1 MIYPAYEKWLLSA
14 ANSVQMTNNEMD
26 VKDIVSIILRRDCLE
41 QHAMAFDIVG
51 SINEDGSITHET
63 FDKAAELILSRN
75 ELI

>member
-1 MIYPAYEKWLLSA
+1 MIAQIYPAYEKWLLSA
-14 ANSVQMTNNEMD
+14 ANSVHMTNNELD
-26 VKDIVSIILRRDCLE
+26 VKDIVSIILRRDCME

-75 ELI
+75 